1 MILGEETLAKIPHSC
16 ALKIQAMYPTLK
28 SAERRAVDFLLTNP
42 EKVADLNIVDF
53 ASQAECSEATA
64 VRMAKRL
71 GYEGY
76 IELRR
81 SFAVQQNAAPEGV
94 YPEISQSDPTPV
106 MLEKVFNSSIS
117 SLADTMKVLDV
128 GEFERAVEAL
138 VGSRQILFCG
148 IGDGGIVAR
157 EGYLRWLKVGHLAY
171 ETSDADE
178 QLFFASRL
186 GKGDVLLAFSHSGR
200 SRTVNNVAKL
210 AKKRKATVVA
220 VTNYPV
226 SPLVKTSD
234 IILQTAVFTTFANIE
249 VIAKRLAQLCIVE
262 GLFIGFI
269 QKVGK
274 SYIKR
279 MLDYEESVKP
289 NKV

>member
-1 MILGEETLAKIPHSC
+1 MSTIEGDFARIPPSC
-16 ALKIQAMYPTLK
+16 ALKIQAMYPNLK
-28 SAERRAVDFLLTNP
+28 SAERRAVGFLVANP
-42 EKVADLNIVDF
+42 DRVADLGIVEF

-81 SFAVQQNAAPEGV
+81 AFGLHQTSEPEGV
-94 YPEISQSDPTPV
+94 YPEIEPGDSPPK
-106 MLEKVFNSSIS
+106 MLEKVFDFSIK
-117 SLADTMKVLDV
+117 SLEDTRRILDL
-128 GEFERAVEAL
+128 GEFVRSVDAL

-157 EGYLRWLKVGHLAY
+157 EGYLRWLKVGHTAY
-171 ETSDADE
+171 ESSDADE
-178 QLFFASRL
+178 QLFFANRL
-186 GKGDVLLAFSHSGR
+186 GKGDVMLAFSHSGR

-210 AKKRKATVVA
+210 ARKRGATVIA
-220 VTNYPV
+220 VTNFPV
-226 SPLVKTSD
+226 SPLTKTAD
-234 IILQTAVFTTFANIE
+234 IVLQTAVFATFADLEI
-249 VIAKRLAQLCIVE
+249 ISKRLAQLCIVE
-262 GLFIGFI
+262 CLFIGFT
-269 QKVGK
+269 QKMGK

-279 MLDYEESVKP
+279 MIAYDESVKP

>member
-1 MILGEETLAKIPHSC
+1 MIMNEETYAKIPHSC

-28 SAERRAVDFLLTNP
+28 SAERRAVDFLIANP
-42 EKVADLNIVDF
+42 DRVSALNIVDF
-53 ASQAECSEATA
+53 ASHAECSEATA

-81 SFAVQQNAAPEGV
+81 SFGLHQTTEPEGV
-94 YPEISQSDPTPV
+94 YPEIDSKDSLPATV
-106 MLEKVFNSSIS
+106 EKVFNSSMS
-117 SLADTMKVLDV
+117 SLSDTLRVLDMDN
-128 GEFERAVEAL
+128 FSRAVSAL
-138 VGSRQILFCG
+138 VESKQILFCG
-148 IGDGGIVAR
+148 IGDGGVVAR
-157 EGYLRWLKVGHLAY
+157 EGYLRWLKVGHQAY

-178 QLFFASRL
+178 QLFFANRL
-186 GKGDVLLAFSHSGR
+186 SKGDVMLAFSHSGR

-210 AKKRKATVVA
+210 ARKNKATVIS

-234 IILQTAVFTTFANIE
+234 IILQTAVFATFANFE

-262 GLFIGFI
+262 CLFIGFM
-269 QKVGK
+269 QKMGK

-279 MLDYEESVKP
+279 MLSYEDCVKP

>member
-1 MILGEETLAKIPHSC
+1 MKLTEEMLARMPHSC
-16 ALKIQAMYPTLK
+16 ALKLQAMYPTLK
-28 SAERRAVDFLLTNP
+28 SAERRAVDFLLANP
-42 EKVADLNIVDF
+42 DRVSDLNIVDF

-81 SFAVQQNAAPEGV
+81 AFGLHQNTDPEGV
-94 YPEISQSDPTPV
+94 YPEISSKDSIPV
-106 MLEKVFNSSIS
+106 MLEKVFNASIS
-117 SLADTMKVLDV
+117 SLDDTRRVLDTDA
-128 GEFERAVEAL
+128 FTKAVDAL
-138 VGSRQILFCG
+138 VSSKQILFCG

-157 EGYLRWLKVGHLAY
+157 EGFLRWFKVGHQAY
-171 ETSDADE
+171 ESADADE
-178 QLFFASRL
+178 QLFIASRL
-186 GKGDVLLAFSHSGR
+186 EKGDVMLAFSHSGR

-210 AKKRKATVVA
+210 ARQRGATVIA

-226 SPLVKTSD
+226 SPLVKTAD
-234 IILQTAVFTTFANIE
+234 IVLQTAVFATFANFE
-249 VIAKRLAQLCIVE
+249 VIAKRLSQLCIVE

-269 QKVGK
+269 QKMGK
-274 SYIKR
+274 PYIKR
-279 MLDYEESVKP
+279 ILAYEESVKP

>member
-1 MILGEETLAKIPHSC
+1 MIMNEEAYVKIPHSC

-28 SAERRAVDFLLTNP
+28 SAERRAVDFLIANP
-42 EKVADLNIVDF
+42 DKVSSLNIVDF

-81 SFAVQQNAAPEGV
+81 SFGLHQTAEPEGV
-94 YPEISQSDPTPV
+94 YPEIDSKDSLPAMV
-106 MLEKVFNSSIS
+106 EKVFNSSMS
-117 SLADTMKVLDV
+117 SLSDTLRVLDLDN
-128 GEFERAVEAL
+128 FSRAVAAL
-138 VGSRQILFCG
+138 VESRQILFCG
-148 IGDGGIVAR
+148 IGDGGVVAR
-157 EGYLRWLKVGHLAY
+157 EGYLRWLKVGHQAY
-171 ETSDADE
+171 ESSDADE
-178 QLFFASRL
+178 QLFFANRL
-186 GKGDVLLAFSHSGR
+186 SKGDVMLAFSHSGR

-210 AKKRKATVVA
+210 ARKNKATVIS

-234 IILQTAVFTTFANIE
+234 IILQTAVFATFANFE

-262 GLFIGFI
+262 CLFIGFM
-269 QKVGK
+269 QKMGK
-274 SYIKR
+274 SLIKR
-279 MLDYEESVKP
+279 MLTYEDCVKP